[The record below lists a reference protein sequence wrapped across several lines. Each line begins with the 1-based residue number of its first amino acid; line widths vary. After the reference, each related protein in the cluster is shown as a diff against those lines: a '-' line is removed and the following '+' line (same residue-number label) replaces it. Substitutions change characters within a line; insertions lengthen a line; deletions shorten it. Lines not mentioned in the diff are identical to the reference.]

1 MRLSTK
7 PQISC
12 FVLFFGLVTV
22 FAQAQVEKRPP
33 TAEQTFEQTGC
44 LSKSGDTF
52 TLLDQKTGTSFGLVG
67 GANLDQHVGHTVT
80 VSGMRS
86 KDANH
91 HDTLRVQSL
100 KHVVASCVEPSKT
113 SAGADAAKS
122 QNATADDQGMTEKDQ
137 EITRKIRKAVVDD
150 ETLSTSAHNVKI
162 ITQSGMVTLRG
173 PVRSEAEKRSIE
185 TKAKTVAG
193 DARVNNEL
201 TVTQER

>member
-1 MRLSTK
+1 
-7 PQISC
+7 
-12 FVLFFGLVTV
+12 
-22 FAQAQVEKRPP
+22 
-33 TAEQTFEQTGC
+33 
-44 LSKSGDTF
+44 
-52 TLLDQKTGTSFGLVG
+52 
-67 GANLDQHVGHTVT
+67 
-80 VSGMRS
+80 
-86 KDANH
+86 
-91 HDTLRVQSL
+91 
-100 KHVVASCVEPSKT
+100 VEPSKT